1 MIAMLDALFLQVRS
15 IPFFYRFTLF
25 LRILLAAGFV
35 PTGWVKLMGRRFS
48 QVSVET
54 PIGAFF
60 EAMYQTGGYWQ
71 FIGASQILA
80 GLLLLSPVT
89 AHLGALLFLPIIVNI
104 FVVTVALGFT
114 GTWLV
119 TGLMLVA
126 VVYLC
131 CWDYPR
137 WRSLVTE
144 SAMPANFSPVRHRLE
159 PLEASGFWVFGLCLV
174 ACFLATRG
182 GVPMA
187 WVPALAVV
195 GLGGGLFALVR
206 FITHGRHQPA

>member
-71 FIGASQILA
+71 FIGACQILA
-80 GLLLLSPVT
+80 GVLLLIPAT
-89 AHLGALLFLPIIVNI
+89 AHLGALLFLPIIANI
-104 FVVTVALGFT
+104 FVITVALGFT

-126 VVYLC
+126 VIYLC
-131 CWDYPR
+131 SWDYAR
-137 WRSLVTE
+137 WRGLVTE
-144 SAMPANFSPVRHRLE
+144 SAPSADFLPVRHRLE
-159 PLEASGFWVFGLCLV
+159 PLEAVGFWIFGLCFV

-182 GVPMA
+182 GVPMEA
-187 WVPALAVV
+187 VPALAIV
-195 GLGGGLFALVR
+195 GFGGGLFALVR
-206 FITHGRHQPA
+206 FFTHGRHQPA